1 MKKVLRSKGVLPWR
15 LLTILLTFTFVI
27 GFSAPGF
34 AAEMVVGDDVYKY
47 TDKNAVYGGTLRTM
61 INHIRSMDPHMET
74 AAQTTDFANL
84 VYNGLLRLTQD
95 MQGVELDLAESWRQ
109 IDDLTYEFKL
119 HKGVRFHNMPPVN
132 GRELTSADVKYSIE
146 RIAGEHGKKANF
158 KHRYYFEG
166 KLAAIETPDKYT
178 IIFKTKKPFAP
189 FIKYIAAAWSVI
201 VPKEAVDAWG
211 DLKRNGIGTG
221 PFMLKEFVKGA
232 HMNFVKHPKYF
243 KKGLPYLDGI
253 HIKLMRQPASIM
265 AAFLA
270 GELDIGAL
278 YHFQVE
284 TVKKEGGDARIYARP
299 GAYTRILRTPP
310 WVEGEIPLKPP
321 FDDRRVR
328 QAIAHAI
335 DKTKILTL
343 TWGGAGEVQVGPVP
357 QCYKPWALGK
367 EDQWEYNPE
376 KAKKLLA
383 EAGYPNGFSCELMTW
398 NLPYMTGPAQV
409 IQQMLKEVG
418 INVTINALEF
428 AQYFNKAYRYKYELA
443 FHITTA
449 AIDPEEWLVPYFG
462 KLDKSTYY
470 KWSNPQLWDMIEKQS
485 TIMDKEKRI
494 ALIHDIQRIVM
505 DEAMSQNIFT
515 TTRYNPAKAYVHV
528 KWYLHESQR
537 RMHEFTWMEK
547 H

>member
-1 MKKVLRSKGVLPWR
+1 MKRVIRPKRFFPPKLITF
-15 LLTILLTFTFVI
+15 LLVMGIYAGFTVM
-27 GFSAPGF
+27 AF
-34 AAEMVVGDDVYKY
+34 AAESITGDDVYKY
-47 TDKNAVYGGTLRTM
+47 SDKDAVYGGTLRTVA
-61 INHIRSMDPHMET
+61 NTIRSMDPHMET
-74 AAQTTDFANL
+74 AAQTTDFTNL
-84 VYNGLLRLTQD
+84 VYNGLLRLTPD

-119 HKGVRFHNMPPVN
+119 RKGVHFQNLPPVN

-146 RIAGEHGKKANF
+146 RIAGMYGKKSNF
-158 KHRYYFEG
+158 KHRYYFED

-189 FIKYIAAAWSVI
+189 FIHYIASAWSMI

-221 PFMLKEFVKGA
+221 PFMLKEYVKGA
-232 HMNFVKHPKYF
+232 HMTLVKNPNYF
-243 KKGLPYLDGI
+243 RKGMPYLDAVN
-253 HIKLMRQPASIM
+253 IKFMTKPATIM

-270 GELDIGAL
+270 GELDECGL
-278 YHFQVE
+278 YFFQVG
-284 TVKKEGGDARIYARP
+284 TVKKEAKNARIYERP

-310 WVEGEIPLKPP
+310 WAEGKIPLKPP

-328 QAIAHAI
+328 QAIAYAI
-335 DKTKILTL
+335 DKEKLLKL

-357 QCYKPWALGK
+357 QCYKPWALSPK
-367 EDQWEYNPE
+367 DQWPYNPE
-376 KAKKLLA
+376 KARKLLA

-418 INVTINALEF
+418 IKVNINALEF
-428 AQYFNKAYRYKYELA
+428 AQYFNKTYRYHYEMA

-449 AIDPEEWLVPYFG
+449 AVDPEEWLVPYFG
-462 KLDKSTYY
+462 RLETSTYY
-470 KWSNPQLWDMIEKQS
+470 KWSNHELWDMIEKQDH
-485 TIMDKEKRI
+485 IMDKEKRV
-494 ALIHDIQRIVM
+494 ALIHDIQRMVM
-505 DEAMSQNIFT
+505 SEAMSQNLFT
-515 TTRYNPAKAYVHV
+515 TTRYDAVRSYVHP
-528 KWYLHESQR
+528 KLYLHESQR
-537 RMHEFTWMEK
+537 RMYAFTWMEK